1 MPRKNL
7 ALLAGK
13 PLIAWTIEKSL
24 RCQCVDRVIVSTEDA
39 EIADISR
46 ECGADVPFMRP
57 TELSRDNTPDL
68 PVCRHA
74 LEWIAEHE
82 NYHPDIIAWLRPTCP
97 LRRVEDIQSAVEK
110 LIETKADCVRSVS
123 CVKHHPYWMKRLQED
138 RLLPFME
145 DKDEKE
151 YYRRQLLPPL
161 YYLNGAVDVV
171 WVENVLKEELL
182 FTGDVRAYVMPP
194 EFSEDIDTEF
204 DFVIVEAILERRRV

>member
-1 MPRKNL
+1 
-7 ALLAGK
+7 
-13 PLIAWTIEKSL
+13 
-24 RCQCVDRVIVSTEDA
+24 
-39 EIADISR
+39 
-46 ECGADVPFMRP
+46 
-57 TELSRDNTPDL
+57 
-68 PVCRHA
+68 
-74 LEWIAEHE
+74 
-82 NYHPDIIAWLRPTCP
+82 
-97 LRRVEDIQSAVEK
+97 
-110 LIETKADCVRSVS
+110 
-123 CVKHHPYWMKRLQED
+123 VKHHPYWMKRLQED